1 MTPIIDLLSE
11 EVKSDLKSQVDHLEK
26 MSVMDDYED
35 GVYMDKFNAM
45 HQGAKTL
52 MYILEETEFGKSG
65 IENFL
70 KQLNRD
76 QLKHTISSAEKLLK
90 AKESKGTVILY
101 YVDGGNENG
110 WFYDKK
116 DAEAYFPIAALESV
130 ENGYPEV
137 SFGSTAVYVEELED
151 YLGKELA
158 DKVRVS
164 L

>member
-1 MTPIIDLLSE
+1 MTPIIDLLSD
-11 EVKSDLKSQVDHLEK
+11 EVKANLKEQVSHLKK

-35 GVYMDKFNAM
+35 GVYMDKFDAM
-45 HQGAKTL
+45 YQGAKTL
-52 MYILEETEFGKSG
+52 IYILEETEFGRHG

-70 KQLNRD
+70 KQLDRD
-76 QLKHTISSAEKLLK
+76 QLKHAIYLAEKLLK
-90 AKESKGTVILY
+90 DKESEGKVRLY

-116 DAEAYFPIAALESV
+116 DAEDYFPIAAKESV

-137 SFGSTAVYVEELED
+137 SFGSAVVYVEELEE
-151 YLGKELA
+151 YLGKDLA
-158 DKVRVS
+158 NKVKES